1 MEKIG
6 KSRKSQILIKIIHL
20 WSSDIQ
26 IKNQGEREIEAR
38 KKNTGFR
45 KKGFSF
51 PPVPIS
57 RTLSDKG
64 PLAFLV

>member
-26 IKNQGEREIEAR
+26 IKNQGETEIEAR
-38 KKNTGFR
+38 KKMQ
-45 KKGFSF
+45 
-51 PPVPIS
+51 
-57 RTLSDKG
+57 TLERNDSHFHQ
-64 PLAFLV
+64 LLFLGL

>member
-1 MEKIG
+1 MMEKIG

-45 KKGFSF
+45 KK
-51 PPVPIS
+51 
-57 RTLSDKG
+57 
-64 PLAFLV
+64 

>member
-1 MEKIG
+1 MRKRSDGKIG

-38 KKNTGFR
+38 KKKYR
-45 KKGFSF
+45 
-51 PPVPIS
+51 I
-57 RTLSDKG
+57 
-64 PLAFLV
+64 